1 MEERNRKKEER
12 DAKFKCFVEVTVLPR
27 GRINWDIVS
36 NEQLLG
42 NNVQKATE
50 RLKRTN
56 DEEVGING
64 TRKAGIHLPFISL

>member
-1 MEERNRKKEER
+1 M
-12 DAKFKCFVEVTVLPR
+12 CFVEVSVLPR

-42 NNVQKATE
+42 NNVQKAAE

-56 DEEVGING
+56 DEEVGTNA
-64 TRKAGIHLPFISL
+64 TRKPGTHCLLFPYEMP